1 MSGFD
6 ADWLALREP
15 FDRTARDPDLTERF
29 LLAIADRPKPQLID
43 LGGGTGAN
51 FRLLAPVIQRDQSW
65 RLVDHDVRL
74 MRDALDALEA
84 WARAQGWSSER
95 VDRDSISIFTAAH
108 RWSLSTLQFDLSG
121 GLEGLPIES
130 ADAVV
135 TTAFLDLV
143 SQDWIDRFAA
153 RLAQSPRPVLATLTV
168 DGRRV
173 WSPAIETDPLIGEA
187 FLAHQGGDKGFGA
200 SLGPAAGLRMVD
212 ALRAFGLAVE
222 HRSSDWVIRADV
234 HTAMTAR
241 LLDEA
246 IDVALEVHQ
255 DARERRSIDGWA
267 RDRRARIE
275 RGELTLTV
283 GHLDLLA
290 LPGSN

>member
-15 FDRTARDPDLTERF
+15 FDRAARAPDLTDQF
-29 LLAIADRPKPQLID
+29 LRAIADRPRPDLID

-51 FRLLAPVIQRDQSW
+51 FRLLAPLIQRDQSW
-65 RLVDHDVRL
+65 RLIDYDVRL
-74 MRDALDALEA
+74 MRDALDAIEA
-84 WARAQGWSSER
+84 WAHAQDWSTDRANQ
-95 VDRDSISIFTAAH
+95 DSISIVRGPW
-108 RWSLSTLQFDLSG
+108 RWSLSTQAFDLSG
-121 GLEGLPIES
+121 SLEGLPIES
-130 ADAVV
+130 ADAIV

-143 SQDWIDRFAA
+143 SQDWVDRFAA
-153 RLAQSPRPVLATLTV
+153 RVAQSPRPVLATLTV

-173 WSPAIETDPLIGEA
+173 WSPALETDPLISEA
-187 FLAHQGGDKGFGA
+187 FLAHQGGDKGFGS
-200 SLGPAAGLRMVD
+200 SLGPAAGLRTVD
-212 ALRAFGLAVE
+212 ALRACGLTVE
-222 HRSSDWVIRADV
+222 HRSSDWVIRSDA
-234 HTAMTAR
+234 HAAMIGR

-246 IDVALEVHQ
+246 IDVACAVYL
-255 DARERRSIDGWA
+255 DPDERRMIADWA

-290 LPGSN
+290 RPGSG